1 MVFDG
6 GYMKKLSPG
15 NANLW
20 KQPGPG
26 RRKTSSEAGL
36 FWVYIA
42 AYLEDMPSRQVRI
55 SSSAADRERL
65 SSMYA
70 FL

>member
-1 MVFDG
+1 MGFGCD
-6 GYMKKLSPG
+6 YMKKLSLG

-20 KQPGPG
+20 KQPDLG